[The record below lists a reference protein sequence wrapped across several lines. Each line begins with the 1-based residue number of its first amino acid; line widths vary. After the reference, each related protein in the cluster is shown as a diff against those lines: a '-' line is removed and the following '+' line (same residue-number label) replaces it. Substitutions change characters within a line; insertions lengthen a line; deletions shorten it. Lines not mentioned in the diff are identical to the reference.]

1 MAVLAE
7 RTYTRAKSTSLS
19 LRISE
24 RDKSLIDRAAA
35 VSSQDRTE
43 FMVASARKAA
53 VDVLLDQRLFVL
65 DDKQWAAFNAAL
77 DAPPA
82 PNDRLKAMLN
92 RRTSWEN

>member
-1 MAVLAE
+1 MPALAE

-24 RDKSLIDRAAA
+24 QDKSLIDRAAA
-35 VSSQDRTE
+35 VSGQDRTE

-53 VDVLLDQRLFVL
+53 ADALLDQRLFVL
-65 DDKQWAAFNAAL
+65 DDEQWAAFSAAL
-77 DAPPA
+77 DAPPR

-92 RRTSWEN
+92 RRTPWEN